1 MSNIRSMEWVA
12 ERLGQKGSEPI
23 VIVDCRF
30 VLGQPEAGRV
40 AYEAGHLPGA
50 IYMDLDRDLS
60 APVTEHGGRHPL
72 PDWNMFAAKL
82 GQAGISRDHAV
93 VTYDDQGGA
102 MASRFWWMLRYL
114 GHQKVYVMDR
124 GFSAWKAAGYPVE
137 TLGNETTPKTSVN
150 SLSDTLVHAKST
162 TFVATPQPHMVVSM
176 AEVRAKLGNPQV
188 SLIDSREHRR
198 YLGLE
203 EPIDKAAGHIPGAR
217 NAFWKESLTADGA
230 WRSADELK
238 SRFSSFRDQQQSHV
252 APPHDLQQSHVAPP
266 HDQQEIIVYCGSGV
280 TACPN
285 VLALEEAGF
294 RNVRLYAGSWSDWIS
309 YTDNPIATGEE

>member
-1 MSNIRSMEWVA
+1 MAKGRGGGMSNIRSMEWVA

-252 APPHDLQQSHVAPP
+252 APPHD
-266 HDQQEIIVYCGSGV
+266 QQEIIVYCGSGV